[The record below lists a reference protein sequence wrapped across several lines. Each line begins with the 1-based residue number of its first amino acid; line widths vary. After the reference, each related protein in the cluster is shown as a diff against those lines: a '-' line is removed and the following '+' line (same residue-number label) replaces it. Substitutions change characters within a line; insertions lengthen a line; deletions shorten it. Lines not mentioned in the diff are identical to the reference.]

1 MSIVNLQPRRPDA
14 QENGL
19 RLLEDRI
26 REELAYINYPPK
38 NWVPETVHPVH
49 GKVSDVVI
57 VGAGMCGLAAAFAMR
72 QIGLLNFRMLDG
84 KARGTEGPWIDY
96 ARMETL
102 RSEKTLIGPSLR
114 MASLTF
120 RAWYTAQHGV
130 AGWEALGR
138 IPRPL
143 WMDYLTWYRTVL
155 DLPVENGVRLTRI
168 EPFEGVLKLHVEG
181 AAQPFILTR
190 KLVLATGRNGLG
202 GVRTPEL
209 VAALPRHL
217 WAHSID
223 PIDFARLA
231 GKRVVVVGASASA
244 MDNAATALENG
255 AAEARILARRPK
267 MLGINKM
274 RAVGVDG
281 FTYGYPALSPEWQWK
296 IKRYTESYR
305 SPAPRP
311 SVLRVSRHPNAY
323 FHFSFH
329 IERIEAHGDT
339 AVIVAKDGRRIAAD
353 LIITA
358 TGFDVDVARQAE
370 IADFAEHIALWR
382 DRLPPAIGDEDEELE
397 RYPFLGPS
405 FEFLEKTPGAAPFLK
420 DIHCF
425 NHGATMSLGRV
436 SSDIPQVS
444 DGAVWLAHQ
453 LASTLFVS
461 DVERHW
467 QAILAYEDKEL
478 YGDEYRDADAADDL
492 QGSIGAST

>member
-1 MSIVNLQPRRPDA
+1 MTLVNLQPRRS
-14 QENGL
+14 EVEESGL
-19 RLLEDRI
+19 RLLEERI
-26 REELAYINYPPK
+26 REEFAYINYPPK
-38 NWVPETVHPVH
+38 SWVPPTTHPVH
-49 GKVSDVVI
+49 GHVSDVVI

-84 KARGTEGPWIDY
+84 KAKGTEGPWIDF

-102 RSEKTLIGPSLR
+102 RSEKTLIGPALR
-114 MASLTF
+114 VASLTF
-120 RAWYTAQHGV
+120 RAWYTAQHGIP
-130 AGWEALGR
+130 GWEKLGR
-138 IPRPL
+138 IPRDQ

-168 EPFEGVLKLHVEG
+168 EPFGGLLKLHVEG
-181 AAQPFILTR
+181 GAEPFILTR

-202 GVRTPEL
+202 GVRTPDNI
-209 VAALPRHL
+209 AALPRHL
-217 WAHSID
+217 WAHSVD
-223 PIDFARLA
+223 QVDFARLA

-244 MDNAATALENG
+244 MDNAATALEKG
-255 AAEARILARRPK
+255 AGEVRILARRSK

-323 FHFSFH
+323 FHFNFH
-329 IERIEAHGDT
+329 IDHIETQGD
-339 AVIVAKDGRRIAAD
+339 AVVLTSKDGRRFTAD
-353 LIITA
+353 FVVAA
-358 TGFDVDVARQAE
+358 TGFNVDVTLQPE
-370 IADFAEHIALWR
+370 IAEFAEHIALWR
-382 DRLPPAIGDEDEELE
+382 DRLPPVPGDEDDELE
-397 RYPFLGPS
+397 RYPFLGAS
-405 FEFLEKTPGAAPFLK
+405 FEFQEKTPGAAPFLR

-444 DGAVWLAHQ
+444 DGAIWLAHQ
-453 LASTLFVS
+453 LAATLFVS

-467 QAILAYEDKEL
+467 QAILDYEDLEL
-478 YGDEYRDADAADDL
+478 NGDEYRDADALDNA
-492 QGSIGAST
+492 